1 MRLKIAWTLSIGLPG
16 LALSLLAWA
25 TPARFAPGPFPNFGA
40 EGLDGAVADLVFAD
54 FNGGGRADVFVV
66 MDRTAMPDGRETAHS
81 DRLFLGDGNGGFVLS
96 SANFDTLP
104 ARAGSSAAAADFDRD
119 GWIDLVVAGASLYQ
133 GSGMPVRIEPSVVYR
148 GLGQGAFGPA
158 QILPLTHPVVQ
169 VEAAD
174 IDGDQDADLLLRQS
188 DGTLRILRNLSNTGT
203 LQWAEAQSLSYGSN
217 DPRNRF
223 AVGLM
228 LGDDTAPDLA
238 LLIPTASANDAA
250 GVVLLRNVGGA
261 SPFAFE
267 QRIEQAAP
275 LADLTSRDINGD
287 GVDDLVVVSER
298 APLTLAASNTRV
310 YLASASGWRESD
322 VRFPAT
328 PLRRVAGGDVD
339 GDGRSDLIFTR
350 SRRGFNWAQTEGDT
364 ALLLIALNRADGFV
378 PTAQCLGGAPFAPTR
393 SLRLARIDSDAWLD
407 IAVAAPTA
415 PGEATGPGW
424 WRNHVANVQAG
435 CCPVEL
441 AAQWVETVPPAP
453 EAPLGNAFPTLNAVE
468 VGVYA
473 GVRDLLLADNPT
485 GARLRQRYAEFS
497 AEIVALMASHP
508 TLWRDFASTLSLW
521 GEPLERV
528 LAGQGASRIVSA
540 EMIAAVDTVLQTL
553 TQLGSAPLAAAIAD
567 ERARMPPLPEFIGLD
582 LNAFVAAVLPSDRLF
597 ADSFEGSQ
605 P

>member
-1 MRLKIAWTLSIGLPG
+1 MRLKTAWTLTIGLPG
-16 LALSLLAWA
+16 LALSLLASA

-40 EGLDGAVADLVFAD
+40 EGLDDAVADVVFAD
-54 FNGGGRADVFVV
+54 FNGGGRTDVFVV
-66 MDRTAMPDGRETAHS
+66 MDRTQMPDGRETAHS
-81 DRLFLGDGNGGFVLS
+81 DRLYLSDGNGAFVLS
-96 SANFDTLP
+96 SESFDTLP

-119 GWIDLVVAGASLYQ
+119 GWIDLVVAGASLYE

-148 GLGQGAFGPA
+148 GLGMGAFGPA
-158 QILPLTHPVVQ
+158 QILPLTRPVAQ
-169 VEAAD
+169 VEATD
-174 IDGDQDADLLLRQS
+174 VDGDQDADLLLRQT
-188 DGTLRILRNLSNTGT
+188 DGTLRVLRNLSTSGT
-203 LQWAEAQSLSYGSN
+203 LQWAEAQSLSYGSS

-228 LGDDTAPDLA
+228 LGDDAAPDLA
-238 LLIPTASANDAA
+238 LLIPTASPSDPA
-250 GVVLLRNVGGA
+250 GVVMLRNVGGA
-261 SPFAFE
+261 TPFAFE
-267 QRIEQAAP
+267 QRIAQAAP
-275 LADLTSRDINGD
+275 LSDLTSRDLNGD

-298 APLTLAASNTRV
+298 TPLTLAASETRV
-310 YLASASGWRESD
+310 YLANAGGWQESD

-339 GDGRSDLIFTR
+339 GDGRSDLIFAR
-350 SRRGFNWAQTEGDT
+350 SRRGFAWSLSADE
-364 ALLLIALNRADGFV
+364 APLLLIALNRADGFV
-378 PTAQCLGGAPFAPTR
+378 PTAQCLGGAPFEPTR
-393 SLRLARIDSDAWLD
+393 SLRLARIDSDVWLD

-415 PGEATGPGW
+415 PADSTGPGW
-424 WRNHVANVQAG
+424 WRNHVSNVNAT
-435 CCPVEL
+435 CCPVQL
-441 AAQWVETVPPAP
+441 AAQWVDAAP
-453 EAPLGNAFPTLNAVE
+453 SAPVAPLGNAFPTLNAVE

-508 TLWRDFASTLSLW
+508 SLWRDFASTLSLW
-521 GEPLERV
+521 GEPLERL
-528 LAGQGASRIVSA
+528 LAGQGASRSVSA

-567 ERARMPPLPEFIGLD
+567 ERARMAPLPEFIGLD
-582 LNAFVAAVLPSDRLF
+582 LNAFAAAVLPSDRLF

>member
-1 MRLKIAWTLSIGLPG
+1 
-16 LALSLLAWA
+16 
-25 TPARFAPGPFPNFGA
+25 
-40 EGLDGAVADLVFAD
+40 
-54 FNGGGRADVFVV
+54 
-66 MDRTAMPDGRETAHS
+66 
-81 DRLFLGDGNGGFVLS
+81 
-96 SANFDTLP
+96 
-104 ARAGSSAAAADFDRD
+104 
-119 GWIDLVVAGASLYQ
+119 
-133 GSGMPVRIEPSVVYR
+133 MPVRIEPSVVYR

-424 WRNHVANVQAG
+424 WCNHVANVQAG

-441 AAQWVETVPPAP
+441 AAQWVETELPAP